1 MLIPARR
8 IQGKDECS
16 AWILS
21 GKLGAIRGVVT
32 EERRNIMK
40 ACINSDG
47 LYGTESLTQMNNKA
61 EARMKILKRKTV
73 KRIMRAN
80 QSTANEDT
88 EKESTISYIEIDRHK
103 KKFMEAI
110 FRKGRVEGGVEAEVT
125 RDGKAERLGRDRNE

>member
-1 MLIPARR
+1 
-8 IQGKDECS
+8 
-16 AWILS
+16 
-21 GKLGAIRGVVT
+21 
-32 EERRNIMK
+32 MK